1 MIGKKDLVKSH
12 LTTAVNQ
19 EIVFLKNQ
27 IKQLTE
33 KCNRLEQENQ
43 ILKKNALPETIA
55 ALIENRGATSSTSS
69 IGHMLN
75 TNPSN
80 QSMLSSSLASQ
91 QQPAKS
97 QTVVNNNITTN
108 ADLMSSSI
116 YDNDSSRKT
125 NHHQQL
131 SNEPSQ
137 ESMVNSFIEHNT
149 NENFL
154 IDFSANFESTASSS
168 NSQNS
173 EFDSNK

>member
-1 MIGKKDLVKSH
+1 MKSH

-55 ALIENRGATSSTSS
+55 LIENRGATSSSSS

-75 TNPSN
+75 PNTSN
-80 QSMLSSSLASQ
+80 QSILSSSQ

-97 QTVVNNNITTN
+97 QSVVNNITTN

-116 YDNDSSRKT
+116 YESDSSRKT
-125 NHHQQL
+125 NHHQVL

-137 ESMVNSFIEHNT
+137 ESMVNSFIEHNV